1 MGSALPVAATIA
13 DVRRAVRAARAE
25 GKAIGLAPTM
35 GALHAGHARL
45 IEECRREADFVVV
58 SIFVNPTQFGPSEDF
73 RRYPRTL
80 DDDLARC
87 ASAGATLAFAPTV
100 EEMYPTGSLSTYV
113 EVPGLS
119 DVLEGASRPGHFRG
133 VATVVLKLL
142 QIVGPDLASFG
153 RKDFQQLLVIRRMVA
168 DLDVPV
174 RIQGVETVRE
184 ADELALSS
192 RNRYLDQDQRRAALV
207 LSRALRRA
215 QDAVRGGERDADRVR
230 QTLRS
235 AIESEALARLDYAE
249 VADPETLAPLTV
261 VGPDRPGVALVA
273 ARVGP
278 ARLIDNAALPG

>member
-1 MGSALPVAATIA
+1 MRTPLPVAATIA

-25 GKAIGLAPTM
+25 GKVIGLVPTM

-45 IEECRREADFVVV
+45 IEECRREADFVVT
-58 SIFVNPTQFGPSEDF
+58 SIFVNPTQFGPNEDF

-80 DDDLARC
+80 DDDLALS
-87 ASAGATLAFAPTV
+87 ATAGATLAFAPTAQ
-100 EEMYPTGSLSTYV
+100 EMYPTGSLSTYV

-119 DVLEGASRPGHFRG
+119 DVFEGAKRPGHFRG
-133 VATVVLKLL
+133 VATVVLKLF
-142 QIVGPDLASFG
+142 QIVGPDLATFG

-184 ADELALSS
+184 TDGLALSS
-192 RNRYLDQDQRRAALV
+192 RNRYLVQDQRHAALV

-215 QDAVRGGERDADRVR
+215 QDAVREGEHDADRVR
-230 QTLRS
+230 QILRS
-235 AIESEALARLDYAE
+235 EIESEALARLDYAE
-249 VADPETLAPLTV
+249 VVDPETLVPLTV

-278 ARLIDNAALPG
+278 ARLIDNAALSG